1 MTETI
6 VNSIVIDLVFCA
18 LLWLV
23 FGWRVMFVT
32 VAIMVIIG
40 VFLGIYIRR
49 VKARWIMDKTYG
61 PVPGPMGSTHEFG
74 KTRRAH
80 PEVKTPDGEGSSP
93 DRSTKVRSM
102 ENFE

>member
-1 MTETI
+1 MARRQDLVS
-6 VNSIVIDLVFCA
+6 VNQLVIDLVFCA

-49 VKARWIMDKTYG
+49 VLKRKKKG
-61 PVPGPMGSTHEFG
+61 NS
-74 KTRRAH
+74 
-80 PEVKTPDGEGSSP
+80 VKW
-93 DRSTKVRSM
+93 RS
-102 ENFE
+102 